1 MTMTDRFT
9 GHQPPS
15 SRLVRTSPT
24 RTQLATRTPIVL
36 TDRDQDILTWVYTHG
51 FLTTEL
57 IELAFFPE
65 PEHGRHSP
73 SSRAYARLGQL
84 WRWGYV
90 ERVELPVARSAGGR
104 RPYLYALGRRGE
116 PVVARRLGEGAAPA
130 RRRRLDR
137 LSGLFV
143 DHDLQI
149 AAVWAHLVALLRPMR
164 AELGRW
170 LPERDLRA
178 QQIRVQDPQTGRWLP
193 VLPDAA
199 FEVLYADGFVQ
210 GCLLEVDMG
219 TLTLR
224 RFRRKLRAFELA
236 LAAGL
241 IVQDWEDDFEVVVL
255 THARGRLQELW
266 RAAREQ
272 VAPERWSAYSF
283 GTVDL
288 LTPRWFGEA
297 EWVTAN
303 NDLVRLLYDD
313 ASPAMAAEATAAS
326 ADATHGTVRRAP
338 VEAPCVPRG

>member
-1 MTMTDRFT
+1 LF
-9 GHQPPS
+9 
-15 SRLVRTSPT
+15 RTSPT
-24 RTQLATRTPIVL
+24 KAQLVKRTPIVL
-36 TDRDQDILTWVYTHG
+36 TDRDEDILTAIHTHG

-57 IELAFFPE
+57 IELAFFPG
-65 PEHGRHSP
+65 PERGRRSP
-73 SSRAYARLGQL
+73 SSRAYARLQQL

-116 PVVARRLGEGAAPA
+116 PVVAGRLGEGVAPA

-149 AAVWAHLVALLRPMR
+149 AAFWANLVALLRPMR
-164 AELGRW
+164 ATLGRW

-178 QQIRVQDPQTGRWLP
+178 RTMRVQDPRTGRWLP

-199 FEVLYADGFVQ
+199 YEVVYADGFVQ

-224 RFRRKLRAFELA
+224 RFRRKLRAFELS
-236 LAAGL
+236 LAQGL
-241 IVQDWEDDFEVVVL
+241 VVQDWEDDFEVVVL
-255 THARGRLQELW
+255 THSRGRLQELW
-266 RAAREQ
+266 RAAREE
-272 VAPERWSAYSF
+272 VAPERWGDYSF
-283 GTVDL
+283 GTFDL
-288 LTPRWFGEA
+288 LAPRWFGEA

-303 NDLVRLLYDD
+303 NDLVPLLYDD
-313 ASPAMAAEATAAS
+313 APPATAAEATAAS
-326 ADATHGTVRRAP
+326 ADATQGTVRRAA
-338 VEAPCVPRG
+338 VEAPCMPRG

>member
-1 MTMTDRFT
+1 LF
-9 GHQPPS
+9 
-15 SRLVRTSPT
+15 RTSPS
-24 RTQLATRTPIVL
+24 RAQLATRTPIVL
-36 TDRDQDILTWVYTHG
+36 TDRDEDILTAVYMHG

-57 IELAFFPE
+57 IEFAFFPG
-65 PEHGRHSP
+65 PEHGRRSP

-90 ERVELPVARSAGGR
+90 ERVELPVARAAGGR
-104 RPYLYALGRRGE
+104 RPYLFALGRRGE
-116 PVVARRLGEGAAPA
+116 PVVARRLGQSFTPV

-149 AAVWAHLVALLRPMR
+149 ATFWAHLVALLRPMR
-164 AELGRW
+164 ARLGRW

-178 QQIRVQDPQTGRWLP
+178 RTMRVQDPRTGRWLP

-199 FEVLYADGFVQ
+199 FEVVYPDGFVQ
-210 GCLLEVDMG
+210 TCLLEVDMG

-266 RAAREQ
+266 RTAREE
-272 VAPERWSAYSF
+272 VAPERWGDYAF
-283 GTVDL
+283 GTFDL
-288 LTPRWFGEA
+288 LAPQWFGEA
-297 EWVTAN
+297 EWVTAG
-303 NDLVRLLYDD
+303 NDLVPLLYAD
-313 ASPAMAAEATAAS
+313 APPTAAAEATAAS
-326 ADATHGTVRRAP
+326 ADATHGTVRRAA
-338 VEAPCVPRG
+338 VEAPCAPRG

>member
-1 MTMTDRFT
+1 MTMTDRST
-9 GHQPPS
+9 GHQPVA
-15 SRLVRTSPT
+15 SRLVRTLPT
-24 RTQLATRTPIVL
+24 NAQVATRTPIVL
-36 TDRDQDILTWVYTHG
+36 TDRDGDILTAIHTHG

-57 IELAFFPE
+57 IELAFFPG
-65 PEHGRHSP
+65 PEHGRRSP
-73 SSRAYARLGQL
+73 SSRAYERLQQL

-90 ERVELPVARSAGGR
+90 ERVELPVARSGGGR

-116 PVVARRLGEGAAPA
+116 PVVGRRLGEGVAPA

-143 DHDLQI
+143 DHDLTI
-149 AAVWAHLVALLRPMR
+149 AAFWVHLVALLRPMR
-164 AELGRW
+164 ATLGRW

-178 QQIRVQDPQTGRWLP
+178 RKIRVQDPQTGWWLP

-210 GCLLEVDMG
+210 TCLLEVDLG
-219 TLTLR
+219 TLPLR

-236 LAAGL
+236 LAEGL
-241 IVQDWEDDFEVVVL
+241 AALDWEDTFEVVVL

-266 RAAREQ
+266 RTARDE
-272 VAPERWSAYSF
+272 VAPERWGDYAF

-288 LTPRWFGEA
+288 LEPRWFGEA

-303 NDLVRLLYDD
+303 NDLVPLLYDD
-313 ASPAMAAEATAAS
+313 AFPATAAEATAAP
-326 ADATHGTVRRAP
+326 ADAEPATARRAP
-338 VEAPCVPRG
+338 AEAPCLPRG